1 MVNTFLVGFKP
12 LKPGKIHL
20 LCPKCGRKQ
29 SNNPREEAYDPPNAA
44 VIQIQCPKCNGGDFD
59 SEMYFDSKGNEIARS

>member
-1 MVNTFLVGFKP
+1 MVNNLLVGFKP

-29 SNNPREEAYDPPNAA
+29 SNMDRADYDSANA
-44 VIQIQCPKCNGGDFD
+44 VLLEVGCPKCDNGDFEQL
-59 SEMYFDSKGNEIARS
+59 SYYDSKGNEVAQS